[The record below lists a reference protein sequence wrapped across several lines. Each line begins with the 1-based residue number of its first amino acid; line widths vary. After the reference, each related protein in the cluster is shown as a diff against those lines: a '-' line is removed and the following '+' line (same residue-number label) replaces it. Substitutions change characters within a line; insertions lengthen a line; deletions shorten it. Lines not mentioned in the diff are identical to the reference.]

1 MRRPGIAMVTAL
13 FPPSIGGIQSHTHHL
28 AQKLARRGLEVHVV
42 TREVPGAPRS
52 EVTGNVHVH
61 REGSGTAS
69 FIAGALRRLHA
80 LRSRFDVLHA
90 HQLLSPTTIAIL
102 FRLFS
107 DKRILLNPHA
117 SGSVGDVQTLRRQ
130 GPLGEARLVLARRS
144 ADAFI
149 AISRPIRA
157 ELEGAGVAPSAI
169 LDVRNGVDVSAFHPT
184 DAARRARLRCELG
197 LPEGPLVISAG
208 RIAREKGVDVLV
220 AAWPQ
225 VVARLPDAHLCILG
239 DGAEREALS
248 RLLPEALW
256 MGGIADVAPYLGAA
270 DAFAL
275 ASRTEGMPVA
285 LLEAMACGLP
295 CVATAVGGTVEVL
308 EDGLTGR
315 LVPSEDP
322 VRLAEGLVEALSEPS
337 WGAAARSHVVR
348 RFSLD
353 DVADRCVEIYLSLFA
368 DGEPLGR
375 RAVP

>member
-1 MRRPGIAMVTAL
+1 VRPGIAMLTAL
-13 FPPSIGGIQSHTHHL
+13 FPPSIGGIQSHTRDL
-28 AQKLARRGLEVHVV
+28 AHKLARRGLEVHVI

-52 EVTGNVHVH
+52 EVMGNVHVH
-61 REGSGTAS
+61 RQGTGTAS
-69 FIAGALRRLHA
+69 FIAGALLRLRA
-80 LRSRFDVLHA
+80 LRSRFEVLHA

-102 FRLFS
+102 WRLFS

-117 SGSVGDVQTLRRQ
+117 SGDIGDVQTLRRQ
-130 GPLGEARLVLARRS
+130 GALGGARLALARRS

-169 LDVRNGVDVSAFHPT
+169 LDVRNGVDVDRFQPVDS
-184 DAARRARLRCELG
+184 DGRARLRRELG
-197 LPEGPLVISAG
+197 LPEGPLVITSG

-220 AAWPQ
+220 AAWPR
-225 VVARLPDAHLCILG
+225 VAARIPSARLCILG
-239 DGAEREALS
+239 DGAERQALS

-256 MGGIADVAPYLGAA
+256 VGGVADVAPYLRAA

-322 VRLAEGLVEALSEPS
+322 VRLAEGLVEALSGPS
-337 WGAAARSHVVR
+337 WGAAARSHVVQG
-348 RFSLD
+348 FSLD
-353 DVADRCVEIYLSLFA
+353 DVADRCMEIYLSLLTV
-368 DGEPLGR
+368 GEPLGR

>member
-1 MRRPGIAMVTAL
+1 MVTAL

-42 TREVPGAPRS
+42 TREVSGAPRS
-52 EVTGNVHVH
+52 EVTDGVHVY
-61 REGSGTAS
+61 REGSGTLS
-69 FIAGALRRLHA
+69 FVAGALRRLHA

-90 HQLLSPTTIAIL
+90 HQLLSPTTVAIL
-102 FRLFS
+102 CHLFL

-117 SGSVGDVQTLRRQ
+117 SGEVGDVQALRRQ
-130 GPLGEARLVLARRS
+130 GPLGEARLALARHS

-157 ELEGAGVAPSAI
+157 ELEDAGVAPSAI
-169 LDVRNGVDVSAFHPT
+169 RDVRNGVDIDGFQPAE
-184 DAARRARLRCELG
+184 AAGRARLRRELG
-197 LPEGPLVISAG
+197 LPEGPLVVSAG

-220 AAWPQ
+220 AAWPN
-225 VVARLPDAHLCILG
+225 VLTRIPSAHVCILG
-239 DGAEREALS
+239 EGAERERLS
-248 RLLPEALW
+248 RLLPQALW
-256 MGGIADVAPYLGAA
+256 LGGVADVAPYLRAA

-275 ASRTEGMPVA
+275 PSRTEGMPVA

-322 VRLAEGLVEALSEPS
+322 GRLAEGLVEALSGPS
-337 WGAAARSHVVR
+337 WGAAARAHVVR
-348 RFSLD
+348 SFSLD
-353 DVADRCVEIYLSLFA
+353 DVADRYLEIYVSLVA
-368 DGEPLGR
+368 LGEPMGR
-375 RAVP
+375 GAVP